1 MDMKCFLMKVNDV
14 NLKVCDS
21 GKEYDSREVLV
32 FLHGSPG
39 QISNWKYQVKYFE
52 KVYRTIVFDQR
63 GYGESDK
70 PKKVCLEDYIND
82 LDTILEKLNID
93 LKHVVLIGHSFGGM
107 VAQTYAAKRNISKLV
122 LIGSLVRYKPEIF
135 DKIIWYMPS
144 ILWKKILF
152 TKNFLTMRLYRDIY
166 FSKSCPD
173 DIFNEFMADNEKYIE
188 SLPAYVYR
196 YLKYFVN
203 YDAIDLLKKI
213 SIPTLIIVGGE
224 DKVTPPEYSKK
235 ISELIPNSKL
245 VIIKNAGHLVLYEKH
260 DELNKVIHEFIES

>member
-1 MDMKCFLMKVNDV
+1 MNCFTLKVDNIG
-14 NLKVCDS
+14 LKVCDS
-21 GKEYDSREVLV
+21 GRNYNSRETLV

-52 KVYRTIVFDQR
+52 RKYRTIVFDQR
-63 GYGESDK
+63 GYGESGK
-70 PKKVCLEDYIND
+70 PKTVCLEDYIND

-107 VAQTYAAKRNISKLV
+107 VAQTYAAKRNILKLV
-122 LIGSLVRYKPEIF
+122 LIGSLVRFKPDIF

-152 TKNFLTMRLYRDIY
+152 TKNFLTIRLYRDIY

-173 DIFNEFMADNEKYIE
+173 NIFNEFMADNEKYIE

-196 YLKYFVN
+196 YLKYFAD
-203 YDAIDLLKKI
+203 YDATDFLKRIKV
-213 SIPTLIIVGGE
+213 PTLIVVGEE
-224 DKVTPPEYSKK
+224 DKVTPPEYSREIAK
-235 ISELIPNSKL
+235 LIPNSKL
-245 VIIKNAGHLVLYEKH
+245 VIVKNAGHLILYEKH
-260 DELNKVIHEFIES
+260 EELNKIIEEFIRG

>member
-1 MDMKCFLMKVNDV
+1 MNCFALKVDNIG
-14 NLKVCDS
+14 LKVCDS
-21 GKEYDSREVLV
+21 GRNYNSRETLV

-52 KVYRTIVFDQR
+52 RKYRTIVFDQR

-107 VAQTYAAKRNISKLV
+107 VAQTYAAKRNILKLV
-122 LIGSLVRYKPEIF
+122 LIGSLVRFKPDIF

-173 DIFNEFMADNEKYIE
+173 NIFNEFMADNEKYIE

-196 YLKYFVN
+196 YLKYFVD
-203 YDAIDLLKKI
+203 YDATDFLKRIKV
-213 SIPTLIIVGGE
+213 PTLIVVGEE
-224 DKVTPPEYSKK
+224 DKVTPPEYSREIAK
-235 ISELIPNSKL
+235 LIPNSKL
-245 VIIKNAGHLVLYEKH
+245 VIVKNAGHLILYEKH
-260 DELNKVIHEFIES
+260 EELNKIIEEFIRG